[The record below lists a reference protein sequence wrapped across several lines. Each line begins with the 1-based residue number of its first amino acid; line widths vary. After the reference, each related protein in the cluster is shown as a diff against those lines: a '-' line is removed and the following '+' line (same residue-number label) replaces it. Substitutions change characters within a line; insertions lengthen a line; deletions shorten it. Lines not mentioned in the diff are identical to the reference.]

1 VASNNQ
7 RLRALQAPEDL
18 PLQEA
23 VGRLI
28 ASIPLDDCIAIH
40 ETSRKRWKDNGPPKE
55 PVVFVGD
62 DSLVDHCC
70 STREG

>member
-1 VASNNQ
+1 MPKPSIPEDVPPGGSPRSVELASNSQ
-7 RLRALQAPEDL
+7 RLPALQAPEDL

-40 ETSRKRWKDNGPPKE
+40 ETSRKR
-55 PVVFVGD
+55 
-62 DSLVDHCC
+62 
-70 STREG
+70 